1 MTTSTPNDPA
11 ICKHC
16 NRAHGGGWN
25 PRHMFEPM
33 TAAPSPFITDPTD
46 LRCRQIASHTRAKAG
61 SHGRAVEALR
71 NADMGIHAA
80 AVQENMPGALDN
92 ARRFLTR
99 TLRDN
104 ADRSVKTIA
113 SLRTALGAVGEA
125 WAWELTDTEG

>member
-1 MTTSTPNDPA
+1 MTTSAPTDPA
-11 ICKHC
+11 ICSVCH
-16 NRAHGGGWN
+16 RAHDARWT
-25 PRHMFEPM
+25 PRHLFVPM
-33 TAAPSPFITDPTD
+33 AAAPSPFVTDPAE

-113 SLRTALGAVGEA
+113 SLRTALVAVGEA